1 MKNSPVFLSL
11 AAVAV
16 SLIAPATVFA
26 GPGVRVPEPT
36 TLSLIGAGAVVL
48 AASAWWRNRK

>member
-1 MKNSPVFLSL
+1 MKNSRVLLSL
-11 AAVAV
+11 TAVAV